1 MNNIIKFDGHQ
12 VDILN
17 RDGSR
22 WDGQQ
27 EAWFIP
33 KQIATAIGASDPAKY
48 SSNLLSRNPEK
59 FEGFKGSLKLRTPGG
74 TQEVT
79 AINENGLYMF
89 LMASDLSKAIAFQRK
104 VTDLLKQVRLGN
116 VVPLSK
122 DQALV
127 TVLRTTADLMEGQEQ
142 IIQRIDEVER
152 KVDEQITLHSGEQR
166 KAQKEIV
173 KRVYE
178 LAEQVA
184 YKQLGFDGD
193 EVIVPDLEKERRR
206 LFSEIHR
213 TIKDCFAVASYK
225 DVRRSEF
232 NQLLLFIQAWRPK
245 LIA

>member
-1 MNNIIKFDGHQ
+1 MNQLQIIQHNGQRVLTTTQLAEAYGTDNKHINDNFQNNRKRYTLGKHFFELKDEELKSFKATTKISGNLKFAPVIYLWTEKGAWMHAKSLNTDKAWEAYEMLVDDYYQ
-12 VDILN
+12 V
-17 RDGSR
+17 
-22 WDGQQ
+22 
-27 EAWFIP
+27 
-33 KQIATAIGASDPAKY
+33 KK
-48 SSNLLSRNPEK
+48 SN
-59 FEGFKGSLKLRTPGG
+59 
-74 TQEVT
+74 
-79 AINENGLYMF
+79 
-89 LMASDLSKAIAFQRK
+89 
-104 VTDLLKQVRLGN
+104 N

-127 TVLRTTADLMEGQEQ
+127 TLLRTTADLVENQEQ

-166 KAQKEIV
+166 KVQKEIA

-178 LAEQVA
+178 LAEQVV
-184 YKQLGFDGD
+184 YKQLGFDGG
-193 EVIVPDLEKERRR
+193 EVIVPDLEKERKR

-245 LIA
+245 LVA